1 MQFREVQIDKKNP
14 LDGAIAQITI
24 KSDRKL
30 VTIASI
36 YEQLSEFGKKEN
48 GIDVIVKLQNGSTY
62 AASFFQYEEL
72 MKEIKKPKARY
83 APNNQKYFWKKNMVM
98 VNDFRSDTIEGIIH
112 QLMEEGDFE
121 EAFEKIG

>member
-1 MQFREVQIDKKNP
+1 MDDAIVQI
-14 LDGAIAQITI
+14 AIR
-24 KSDRKL
+24 SDRKL

-36 YEQLSEFGKKEN
+36 YEQMSDCGKRED
-48 GIDVIVKLQNGSTY
+48 GVDVIVKLQNGSTY

-72 MKEIKKPKARY
+72 MKEMKKPKARY

-98 VNDFRSDTIEGIIH
+98 VNDFRSDTIEGIVH

-121 EAFEKIG
+121 EAFEKIR

>member
-1 MQFREVQIDKKNP
+1 M
-14 LDGAIAQITI
+14 DGAIAQITI

-36 YEQLSEFGKKEN
+36 YEQISDCGKEKD
-48 GIDVIVKLQNGSTY
+48 GVDVIVKLQNGSTY
-62 AASFFQYEEL
+62 AASFFLYEEL
-72 MKEIKKPKARY
+72 MKEIKKPNTRY

-98 VNDFRSDTIEGIIH
+98 VNDFRSDTIEGILH

-121 EAFEKIG
+121 DAFEKIG